1 MNRNATTFEQWRW
14 TAFEWRTELAWP
26 AKLGLAL
33 LMAATTGLAAHIR
46 FPLPHTPVPVT
57 GQVFAVLLSGILL
70 GRAWGGLSQV
80 LYVGL
85 GAAGVPWFAT
95 WPLGPT
101 AGFLAGFIV
110 AATAIGWAS
119 DRFVWAR
126 HLVPQLL
133 LMLGG
138 VALIYGFGAAGF
150 AAVMHTG
157 LSATLSMA
165 VLPFVGFDI
174 VKAVAA
180 AGVAAALLPKNR
192 PGRDGA
198 T

>member
-1 MNRNATTFEQWRW
+1 MNRSAMMYEQWRW
-14 TAFEWRTELAWP
+14 TAFQWRTELAWP
-26 AKLGLAL
+26 AKLGLAC
-33 LMAATTGLAAHIR
+33 LMAAATGLAAHIR

-85 GAAGVPWFAT
+85 GAVGVPWFAA

-101 AGFLAGFIV
+101 AGFLLGFIV

-126 HLVPQLL
+126 HFAPQLA

-138 VALIYGFGAAGF
+138 VALIYACGAAGF
-150 AAVMHTG
+150 AALMHTG
-157 LSATLSMA
+157 PGATLSMA
-165 VLPFVGFDI
+165 VVPFIGFDV

-180 AGVAAALLPKNR
+180 AGVATALLPKNR
-192 PGRDGA
+192 CADGKTA
-198 T
+198 